1 MRPEKVEIM
10 RPFGPS
16 MARSKMPQELVDAFN
31 TSADE
36 IIKDKEELKRREKEE
51 DIPEDIDIV
60 EAEKSAMTKMI
71 GWFNDL

>member
-16 MARSKMPQELVDAFN
+16 MARSKMPQELIDAFN

-36 IIKDKEELKRREKEE
+36 VIKLAKCTFLVSSYDNKVFYVL
-51 DIPEDIDIV
+51 
-60 EAEKSAMTKMI
+60 AMCVY
-71 GWFNDL
+71 FVAS